1 MRVTAS
7 TLTLL
12 VARISTDHANNT
24 FATDNL
30 AVSAKPLD
38 RCLNSHF

>member
-7 TLTLL
+7 TLALL
-12 VARISTDHANNT
+12 VTRIRTDHTNDT

-30 AVSAKPLD
+30 AISAKTLD

>member
-12 VARISTDHANNT
+12 VTRIGADHANDT

-30 AVSAKPLD
+30 AVSAKTLD
-38 RCLNSHF
+38 RCL